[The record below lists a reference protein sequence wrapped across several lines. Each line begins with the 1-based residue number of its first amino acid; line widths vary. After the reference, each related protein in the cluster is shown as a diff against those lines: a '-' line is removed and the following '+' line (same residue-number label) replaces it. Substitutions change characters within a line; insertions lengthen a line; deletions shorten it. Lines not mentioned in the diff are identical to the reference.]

1 MRTPTL
7 SFVAVFIALSL
18 ALTGCATV
26 PLARVDATRAD
37 AVRTPGPRQAQAF
50 AEAVATAARKGE
62 YNPYPKTFARDTAE
76 AIDLL
81 DRTMPAAGPDAA
93 TLIAWRAVILRVQGH
108 EEEAVAEMER
118 SFSTSPNELA
128 GEALVTLYGQRAD
141 VVSVG
146 RICAPLCMSIDDS
159 NERMRMINVCRDSTN
174 ATSAEGET
182 AWMPPEL
189 MRWYRS
195 ELDRRHEAQV
205 DAQIRQAERDR
216 EERIVVRQME
226 QCTADCKQRALYCQ
240 NKCYGRVDCENRC
253 VDINNACVDGCA
265 AEAREKLG
273 E

>member
-1 MRTPTL
+1 MRTLTL
-7 SFVAVFIALSL
+7 LFVAVFL
-18 ALTGCATV
+18 ALTGCASA
-26 PLARVDATRAD
+26 PLAQVDAARAD
-37 AVRTPGPRQAQAF
+37 AVRTPGARQAQAF
-50 AEAVATAARKGE
+50 ANAVSSAARNGE
-62 YNPYPKTFARDTAE
+62 YNKFPKTFARDTAE

-81 DRTMPAAGPDAA
+81 DRTMQTAGPDTA

-108 EEEAVAEMER
+108 EDEAVAEMER
-118 SFSTSPNELA
+118 SFATMPNELA

-141 VVSVG
+141 VASVG
-146 RICAPLCMSIDDS
+146 RICAPLCMSIDD
-159 NERMRMINVCRDSTN
+159 NDERMRMINVCRDNTN

-189 MRWYRS
+189 VRWYRV
-195 ELDRRHEAQV
+195 ERERRHEAQV
-205 DAQIRQAERDR
+205 DAQVRQAEQDR
-216 EERIVVRQME
+216 EERVVVRQME

-273 E
+273 Q